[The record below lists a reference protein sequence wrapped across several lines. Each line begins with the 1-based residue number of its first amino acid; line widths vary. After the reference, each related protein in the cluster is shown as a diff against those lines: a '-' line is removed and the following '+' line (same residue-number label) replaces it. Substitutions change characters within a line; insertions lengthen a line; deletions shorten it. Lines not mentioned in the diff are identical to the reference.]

1 MQLFNIPWKWTI
13 PNALSL
19 VRLALVP
26 AFAVLYLTELEYW
39 AFGVLALSGL
49 TDCLDGLIARHFNQ
63 ISEMGKL
70 LDPLA
75 DKLTQ
80 VMVVICL
87 ATDYKEII
95 PLAVLCFAKELCQGI
110 GGLILLHRSSEVRGA
125 KWFGKLYTVVFYTIM
140 AALVLWGEEIEAVG
154 SWLSTALI
162 AVVIIFTVW
171 AFLGYLRIFI
181 QMLRADKA
189 QKADPLPTEE
199 KGERA

>member
-1 MQLFNIPWKWTI
+1 MQLFNIPWKWTV

-26 AFAVLYLTELEYW
+26 VFALLYLSELDYW

-49 TDCLDGLIARHFNQ
+49 TDCLDGFIARHYNQ
-63 ISEMGKL
+63 ISDMGKL

-87 ATDYKEII
+87 ATDYREII

-110 GGLILLHRSSEVRGA
+110 GGLIMLRRHSEVRGA

-140 AALVLWGEEIEAVG
+140 AALVLWSEQLSAIAA
-154 SWLSTALI
+154 WLPAAMI
-162 AVVIIFTVW
+162 AVVIVFTVW

-189 QKADPLPTEE
+189 ANTAPLAEE
-199 KGERA
+199 KGENA